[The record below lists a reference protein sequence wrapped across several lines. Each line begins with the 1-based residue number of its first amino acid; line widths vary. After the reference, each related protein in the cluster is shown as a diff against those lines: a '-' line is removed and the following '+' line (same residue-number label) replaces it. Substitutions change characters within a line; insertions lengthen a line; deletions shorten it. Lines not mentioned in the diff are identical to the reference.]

1 MVVMFPQLLVSVP
14 SAFRRVSKCG
24 PHCFRDA
31 PFGPVVFII
40 LTIPRK
46 HTLQKPPWKKDTRCI
61 KKEMPLRLGLV
72 QSLFHSTGWRIKKKD
87 GLFLGKWLSG
97 SGAHTL
103 PFTTSYLHIHEIHES
118 MSCLVREHIKKRTNF
133 YIWIKRLFE
142 FKLKISASQYHW
154 ATMLM
159 LFTGPQKISIS

>member
-61 KKEMPLRLGLV
+61 KKEIPLRLGLV
-72 QSLFHSTGWRIKKKD
+72 QSLFHSTGWRIKKKEGCFWVS
-87 GLFLGKWLSG
+87 GLVDQ
-97 SGAHTL
+97 AHTHYHL
-103 PFTTSYLHIHEIHES
+103 LHLTCKYMRSLITWVAGSWTLRNEITFIFS
-118 MSCLVREHIKKRTNF
+118 GDLS
-133 YIWIKRLFE
+133 
-142 FKLKISASQYHW
+142 
-154 ATMLM
+154 
-159 LFTGPQKISIS
+159 